1 MKEEIEPSDSAGT
14 PPPFSGIRQ
23 ILRHVGA
30 ALRARWGVGLLMLGG
45 LLIEMAF
52 SAAVPMTFK
61 YLVDFAI
68 VPKDEKI
75 LLTILAALVASLIV
89 ASVAGLGLDYLYA
102 KFSTGV
108 LNNLRWTMF
117 THLQRLSM
125 NFFARSQAADIVAR
139 FSNDLTSL
147 DRALGSALEGGAL
160 PTLEIILSAVLLFML
175 DWRLG
180 LIAMLA
186 IPACFVGPRV
196 ITPRASAAGYE
207 RKQNESQ
214 TASMVQENIS
224 GQSIIKAF
232 SLEKSMLT
240 RFSERIARQAVSSLR
255 VSFLSSL
262 IERSAYIGTLI
273 VQVLVLAAGGY
284 LAFRG
289 EFSIGSLAAFQALF
303 GNFINSLASFTHFY
317 PTLVQAGAGMQR
329 IQELLDE
336 KPGVVDPPDAQP
348 LPRLSQQITFN
359 SVKFGYNPAQLNLND
374 VSFTIRAG
382 ESVAFVGPSGSGK
395 STVLTILNRFY
406 EPDAGAVA
414 FDGHAV
420 RAASQDSL
428 RSQLGIVFQ
437 ESILF
442 NTTIRENIRVGKPN
456 ATDAEIESAARAA
469 EMHELILNM
478 AQGYDTQVGERGGR
492 LSGGQRQ
499 RIAIARALLRDPRVL
514 VLDEA
519 TSALDAATEAS
530 LNKTLERVAR
540 GRTVVSV
547 THRLAAIVNMD
558 RIFVMD
564 QGRLVE
570 QGRHAELLAFGGVY
584 SKLWAKQHGFAIT
597 ESGSHASVEAA
608 RLQSIPMLQSLDD
621 DTLKTLA
628 DIFITERCPAGRDV
642 FREGDPGDKF
652 YIIAR
657 GTLTVWVNATEDGE
671 KQIRTLDDG
680 DHFGEIALI
689 EDTARTATVRTSTD
703 CIFLTLARD
712 PFLKLLHREPK
723 LAAAFKNVI
732 AQRLAASGTILKSR
746 PIPPN

>member
-1 MKEEIEPSDSAGT
+1 
-14 PPPFSGIRQ
+14 
-23 ILRHVGA
+23 
-30 ALRARWGVGLLMLGG
+30 
-45 LLIEMAF
+45 
-52 SAAVPMTFK
+52 
-61 YLVDFAI
+61 
-68 VPKDEKI
+68 
-75 LLTILAALVASLIV
+75 
-89 ASVAGLGLDYLYA
+89 
-102 KFSTGV
+102 
-108 LNNLRWTMF
+108 
-117 THLQRLSM
+117 
-125 NFFARSQAADIVAR
+125 
-139 FSNDLTSL
+139 
-147 DRALGSALEGGAL
+147 
-160 PTLEIILSAVLLFML
+160 
-175 DWRLG
+175 
-180 LIAMLA
+180 
-186 IPACFVGPRV
+186 
-196 ITPRASAAGYE
+196 
-207 RKQNESQ
+207 
-214 TASMVQENIS
+214 
-224 GQSIIKAF
+224 
-232 SLEKSMLT
+232 
-240 RFSERIARQAVSSLR
+240 
-255 VSFLSSL
+255 
-262 IERSAYIGTLI
+262 
-273 VQVLVLAAGGY
+273 
-284 LAFRG
+284 
-289 EFSIGSLAAFQALF
+289 
-303 GNFINSLASFTHFY
+303 
-317 PTLVQAGAGMQR
+317 MQR

-428 RSQLGIVFQ
+428 RGQLGIVFQ

-570 QGRHAELLAFGGVY
+570 QGRHDELLALSGVY
-584 SKLWAKQHGFAIT
+584 SKLWEKQHGFVIA
-597 ESGSHASVEAA
+597 EGGSHASVNAA
-608 RLQSIPMLQSLDD
+608 RLQSIPMLQSLDN

-657 GTLTVWVNATEDGE
+657 GTLTVWINKNEGGE

-712 PFLKLLHREPK
+712 PFLKLLQREPK
-723 LAAAFKNVI
+723 LAEAFKKVV
-732 AQRLAASGTILKSR
+732 AQRLSASATKLKTRAAT
-746 PIPPN
+746 PN